1 MTINVYELV
10 REGVFKEA
18 FQTGSRYICNP
29 PPMDTDDDYMCLVS
43 SLDAAHRI
51 LTDKGCE
58 LGGSLSPVETS
69 SDMTD
74 LIFEA
79 DFSDFYSYRKGDVN
93 IIITDNTVYFDRFK
107 FATELA
113 KRLNLLKKEDRIT
126 LFNGVMN
133 EHIDGYYQPVRP
145 IDWGVTQETPAVH
158 RSNITQ
164 QESAAEMLERYLS
177 TDNTVTTAGISVDR
191 GQSVETTGQIV
202 RTGTTGTL
210 FNAGTLT
217 WRLE

>member
-43 SLDAAHRI
+43 SLDATHRI

-79 DFSDFYSYRKGDVN
+79 DFSDFYSYRKGDIN
-93 IIITDNTVYFDRFK
+93 IIITDNTVYFDKFK

-158 RSNITQ
+158 GANFTQ
-164 QESAAEMLERYLS
+164 QAAASAGFLQEYLEMHPTLVQEPITTWVS
-177 TDNTVTTAGISVDR
+177 TGRAVGASGIGMNSVTS
-191 GQSVETTGQIV
+191 
-202 RTGTTGTL
+202 
-210 FNAGTLT
+210 T
-217 WRLE
+217 WRLDNE